1 MPAIGLIPGLVVGL
15 REGIEAALIIGLIVG
30 YLSKTGRKFLT
41 KYVSIGFL
49 IAVVASVLVA
59 GVLVALSVSFE
70 GLGEQLFEGISAI
83 LAVAILTF
91 MIFWMMKAAR
101 NVREHFEQRVDAMAG
116 RDEMF
121 GLVGLSFVAVFREGL
136 ETALFTLGVASAT
149 TTADAVAGV
158 AIGIFV
164 AALIGLTLP
173 RLSIRVSFRR
183 FFQVTSAILILIAA
197 GLAAQGIHEFQEA
210 FEIQAGSAHIYNLQG
225 VFSSGADNPVGY
237 LLHGMVGY
245 SDSPSQL
252 EAIAYFAYLGIAV
265 FLWWFVIIRKPRE
278 MSVQEQ
284 EPSTTEGKAQTGD
297 APGPAQD
304 HDEAQSP
311 MARAPVDVGDE
322 SP

>member
-1 MPAIGLIPGLVVGL
+1 MPAIGLVPGLVVGL

-41 KYVSIGFL
+41 KYVSIGVL
-49 IAVVASVLVA
+49 IAVVASVFVA

-70 GLGEQLFEGISAI
+70 GLGEQLFEGISAV

-91 MIFWMMKAAR
+91 MIFWMMKAAK
-101 NVREHFEQRVDAMAG
+101 NVREHFEKRVDVMAG
-116 RDEMF
+116 RNEMF

-158 AIGIFV
+158 AVGIFV
-164 AALIGLTLP
+164 AALIGLALP

-183 FFQVTSAILILIAA
+183 FFQVTSAVLILIAA

-210 FEIQAGSAHIYNLQG
+210 FEIQAGSAHIYNVQG
-225 VFSSGADNPVGY
+225 VFSSGTDNPLGY

-252 EAIAYFAYLGIAV
+252 EAIAYFAYLAMAA

-278 MSVQEQ
+278 LSLQEQ
-284 EPSTTEGKAQTGD
+284 SPVVTDDEAKAIDTSD
-297 APGPAQD
+297 PAQD
-304 HDEAQSP
+304 HSEIPIP
-311 MARAPVDVGDE
+311 MAPATVGTHDE